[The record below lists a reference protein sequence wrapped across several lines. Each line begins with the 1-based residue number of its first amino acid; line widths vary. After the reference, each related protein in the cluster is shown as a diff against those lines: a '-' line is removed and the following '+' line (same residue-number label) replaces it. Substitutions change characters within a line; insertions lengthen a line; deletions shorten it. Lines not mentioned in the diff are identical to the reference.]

1 MGSNLGVSHTQTER
15 ERERYLIVIRRESPP
30 PSENQKK
37 KYVPWEIS
45 RSSSFDGDGKKMAT
59 SLLYNFYI
67 ESLDLFS
74 SFSYLYLFVFFFLFK
89 SRNASAVHSKN
100 RIKKRKLF

>member
-15 ERERYLIVIRRESPP
+15 ERDILDSNKKRES
-30 PSENQKK
+30 SAIRESKK
-37 KYVPWEIS
+37 IYVPWEIS

-74 SFSYLYLFVFFFLFK
+74 SFSYLYLFVFFFFLSQQTPALFIQK
-89 SRNASAVHSKN
+89 TE
-100 RIKKRKLF
+100 